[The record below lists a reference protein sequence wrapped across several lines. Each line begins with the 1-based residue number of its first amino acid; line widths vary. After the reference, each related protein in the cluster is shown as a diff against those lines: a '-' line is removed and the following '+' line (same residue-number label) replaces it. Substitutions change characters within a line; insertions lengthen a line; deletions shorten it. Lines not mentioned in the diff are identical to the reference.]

1 MDFEKTVLQ
10 TSYSIGFF
18 VLSQPS
24 SPAVSNREKKMEDSL
39 YQYFELREKLECKDM
54 AADWFHKKWGVPK
67 EAYLECMTAYLEK
80 KTEYG
85 W

>member
-1 MDFEKTVLQ
+1 
-10 TSYSIGFF
+10 
-18 VLSQPS
+18 
-24 SPAVSNREKKMEDSL
+24 MEDSL
-39 YQYFELREKLECKDM
+39 YQYFELREKPECKDM

-85 W
+85 WEFYCMAQGDGEPDQTRLYIHK